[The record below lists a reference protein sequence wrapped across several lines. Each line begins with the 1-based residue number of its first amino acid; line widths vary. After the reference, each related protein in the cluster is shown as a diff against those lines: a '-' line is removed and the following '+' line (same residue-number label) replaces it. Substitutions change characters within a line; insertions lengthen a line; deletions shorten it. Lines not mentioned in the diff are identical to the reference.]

1 MDRSSHLNV
10 LPDFQRR
17 VYCVLGLPFDALT
30 MDQAVAKVRQAV
42 LARSRCLL
50 VTPNLN
56 FIAESARDARFR
68 DTLLEADLSLAD
80 GMPLIWT
87 ARCLGIALRHRV
99 SGADLFEALD
109 QTATPRKIS
118 VFLFGGNHGV
128 AVRAGEQI
136 ATHSVG
142 LSCAGALEP
151 LFGTA
156 EELSERSIIDAINAS
171 GADFLVM
178 ALGARKAHE
187 WIARN
192 QEQLAPHVIAHL
204 GAVIKY
210 HAGLVA
216 RAPKRVQRMGL
227 EWLWRVK
234 EEPPLWRRYLRDGAV
249 VGKLLFGRALPAAL
263 RTLFAAFAPVA
274 MTANEA
280 IVEFMPGSAAVPNV
294 LRIAGAWNEPNSGPL
309 RHALAQAVASA
320 GDLRLD
326 LSTAW
331 SMDSAIVGLLLLL
344 RGHFLRCGS
353 GLEFASV
360 SAAARRSLQLYG
372 ADYLLEPLST
382 RPRSTTN
389 TTDATWLAP
398 QFPTRVER
406 AD

>member
-56 FIAESARDARFR
+56 FIAESARDSRFR

-156 EELSERSIIDAINAS
+156 EELSERSP
-171 GADFLVM
+171 M
-178 ALGARKAHE
+178 E
-187 WIARN
+187 
-192 QEQLAPHVIAHL
+192 
-204 GAVIKY
+204 
-210 HAGLVA
+210 
-216 RAPKRVQRMGL
+216 
-227 EWLWRVK
+227 
-234 EEPPLWRRYLRDGAV
+234 
-249 VGKLLFGRALPAAL
+249 RALQEGSLMICWRCGVAHAAQSL
-263 RTLFAAFAPVA
+263 
-274 MTANEA
+274 
-280 IVEFMPGSAAVPNV
+280 
-294 LRIAGAWNEPNSGPL
+294 PL
-309 RHALAQAVASA
+309 RA
-320 GDLRLD
+320 
-326 LSTAW
+326 
-331 SMDSAIVGLLLLL
+331 
-344 RGHFLRCGS
+344 
-353 GLEFASV
+353 
-360 SAAARRSLQLYG
+360 
-372 ADYLLEPLST
+372 
-382 RPRSTTN
+382 
-389 TTDATWLAP
+389 
-398 QFPTRVER
+398 
-406 AD
+406 